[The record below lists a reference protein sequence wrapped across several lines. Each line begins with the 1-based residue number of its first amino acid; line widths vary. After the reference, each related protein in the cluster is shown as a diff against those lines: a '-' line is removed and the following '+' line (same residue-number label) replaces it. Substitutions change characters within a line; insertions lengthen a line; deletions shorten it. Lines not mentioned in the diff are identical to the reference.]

1 MKQNTLFVGLDVHKE
16 TIAVAVAEGGRG
28 GEVRFVGTIVNNP
41 NAVARLIA
49 KFAKQHSQLRFCY
62 EAGPCGYAIY
72 RQIKK
77 LGQECI
83 VVAPSLTPTR
93 PGDRVK
99 TDRRDAVTLARLHR
113 ADELTAVWVPDEG
126 HEAMRDLVRLRTAAM
141 EGLRRARQ
149 QLQGFLLRQNQIFTG
164 GRSWTQKHR
173 RWLSTLTFDQPA
185 HRIVLQESIDLVDDA
200 GARLARLEQQIA
212 DTLPRWSLRPVVK
225 AIQAMRG
232 VSFISAVT
240 VAAETGDL
248 RRFDKPRQLMS
259 YLGLVPSEHSSG
271 ARTLRAGITK
281 AGNKSARR
289 MLIEG
294 AWTYRSA
301 ARIGPVHQAR
311 LAGLPKAV
319 REIAWKAQMRL
330 CSRYRRLAARGK
342 PQTVVTIAIA
352 REMAAFIWAIAKHVQ
367 PVEAAA

>member
-1 MKQNTLFVGLDVHKE
+1 MKQDTLFIGLDVHKE
-16 TIAVAVAEGGRG
+16 TIAVAVAEGSRG
-28 GEVRFVGTIVNNP
+28 SEVRFMGTIVNKP
-41 NAVARLIA
+41 EAIVRLVTKLA
-49 KFAKQHSQLRFCY
+49 KREGALRFCY
-62 EAGPCGYAIY
+62 EAGPCGYAIH
-72 RQIKK
+72 RQITK
-77 LGQECI
+77 LEHECT

-113 ADELTAVWVPDEG
+113 ADELAAVWVPDEG

-149 QLQGFLLRQNQIFTG
+149 QLQGFLLRQNLIFTG
-164 GRSWTQKHR
+164 GRSWTKKHH
-173 RWLSTLTFDQPA
+173 RWLATLTFDQPA

-200 GARLARLEQQIA
+200 GLRLARLEQQIA
-212 DTLPRWSLRPVVK
+212 DMLPRWSLRPVVN

-248 RRFDKPRQLMS
+248 RRFDKPRQFMS

-271 ARTLRAGITK
+271 ARTLRGGITK

-294 AWTYRSA
+294 AWAYRSA
-301 ARIGPVHQAR
+301 ARVGPVHQER
-311 LAGLPKAV
+311 LTNLPKAV
-319 REIAWKAQMRL
+319 REIAWKAQLRL

-342 PQTVVTIAIA
+342 PRTVVTTAIA
-352 REMAAFIWAIAKHVQ
+352 REMAAFIWAIARHVQ
-367 PVEAAA
+367 PAEAA

>member
-1 MKQNTLFVGLDVHKE
+1 M
-16 TIAVAVAEGGRG
+16 
-28 GEVRFVGTIVNNP
+28 GTIVNKP
-41 NAVARLIA
+41 EAIVRLVTKLA
-49 KFAKQHSQLRFCY
+49 KRECALRFCY
-62 EAGPCGYAIY
+62 EAGPCGYAIH
-72 RQIKK
+72 RQITK
-77 LGQECI
+77 LDHECI

-149 QLQGFLLRQNQIFTG
+149 QLQGFLLRQNLIFTG
-164 GRSWTQKHR
+164 GRSWTKKHR
-173 RWLSTLTFDQPA
+173 RWLVTLTFDQPA

-200 GARLARLEQQIA
+200 GLRLARLEQQIA
-212 DTLPRWSLRPVVK
+212 DMLPRWSLRPVVN

-232 VSFISAVT
+232 ISFISAVT

-248 RRFDKPRQLMS
+248 RRFDKPRQFMS

-271 ARTLRAGITK
+271 ARTLRGGITK

-294 AWTYRSA
+294 AWAYRMA
-301 ARIGPVHQAR
+301 ARVGPVHQER
-311 LAGLPKAV
+311 LSNLPKAV
-319 REIAWKAQMRL
+319 REIAWKAQLRL

-342 PQTVVTIAIA
+342 PQTVVTTAIA
-352 REMAAFIWAIAKHVQ
+352 REMAAFIWAIARHVQ
-367 PVEAAA
+367 PAEAA

>member
-1 MKQNTLFVGLDVHKE
+1 MEQNTLFVGLDVHKE
-16 TIAVAVAEGGRG
+16 TIAVAIAEGQRG
-28 GEVRFVGTIVNNP
+28 SEVKFVGNIANKP
-41 NAVARLIA
+41 VAINRLVSKLSKHEA
-49 KFAKQHSQLRFCY
+49 ELHFCY
-62 EAGPCGYAIY
+62 EAGPCGYAIH
-72 RQIKK
+72 RQITK
-77 LGQECI
+77 LEHECI

-99 TDRRDAVTLARLHR
+99 TDCRDAVTLARLHR

-149 QLQGFLLRQNQIFTG
+149 QLQGFLLRQNLIFTG
-164 GRSWTQKHR
+164 GRNWTKKHR
-173 RWLSTLTFDQPA
+173 RWLATLTFDQPA

-200 GARLARLEQQIA
+200 GTRLARLEQQIA
-212 DTLPRWSLRPVVK
+212 DILPRWSLRPVVN

-248 RRFDKPRQLMS
+248 RRFDKARQFMS

-271 ARTLRAGITK
+271 AKTVRGGITK

-294 AWTYRSA
+294 AWAYRSA
-301 ARIGPVHQAR
+301 ARIGPEHQERA
-311 LAGLPKAV
+311 ADLPKAV
-319 REIAWKAQMRL
+319 REIAWKAQLRL

-342 PQTVVTIAIA
+342 PRTVVTTAIA
-352 REMAAFIWAIAKHVQ
+352 REMAAFIWAIAQHVQ
-367 PVEAAA
+367 PAEVA

>member
-1 MKQNTLFVGLDVHKE
+1 MKQDTLFVGLDVHKE
-16 TIAVAVAEGGRG
+16 TIAVAVADGQRS
-28 GEVRFVGTIVNNP
+28 GEVRFIGTIVNKP
-41 NAVARLIA
+41 EAVVRLVT
-49 KFAKQHSQLRFCY
+49 KLAKQGSQLRFCY
-62 EAGPCGYAIY
+62 EAGPCGYSIH
-72 RQIKK
+72 RQITK
-77 LGQECI
+77 LEQECI

-113 ADELTAVWVPDEG
+113 AGELTAIWVPDEG
-126 HEAMRDLVRLRTAAM
+126 HEAMRDLVRMRTAAM

-149 QLQGFLLRQNQIFTG
+149 QLQGFLLRQNLVFTG
-164 GRSWTQKHR
+164 GRSWTKKHR
-173 RWLSTLTFDQPA
+173 RWLTTLTFEQPA

-200 GARLARLEQQIA
+200 GTRLARLEQQIA

-248 RRFDKPRQLMS
+248 RRFDKPRQFMS

-271 ARTLRAGITK
+271 ARTLRGGITK

-294 AWTYRSA
+294 AWAYRSA
-301 ARIGPVHQAR
+301 ARIGPVHQER
-311 LAGLPKAV
+311 LASLPKAV
-319 REIAWKAQMRL
+319 REIAWKAQLRL

-342 PQTVVTIAIA
+342 PRTVVTTAIA
-352 REMAAFIWAIAKHVQ
+352 REMAAFIWAIARHVQ
-367 PVEAAA
+367 PAEVA

>member
-1 MKQNTLFVGLDVHKE
+1 MKQDTLFIGLDVHKE
-16 TIAVAVAEGGRG
+16 TIAVAVAEGSRG
-28 GEVRFVGTIVNNP
+28 SEVRFMGTIVNNP
-41 NAVARLIA
+41 EAIVRLVTKLA
-49 KFAKQHSQLRFCY
+49 KREGELRFCY
-62 EAGPCGYAIY
+62 EAGPCGYAIH
-72 RQIKK
+72 RQITK
-77 LGQECI
+77 LEHECI
-83 VVAPSLTPTR
+83 VVAPSLTPIR

-149 QLQGFLLRQNQIFTG
+149 QLQGFLLRQNLIFTG
-164 GRSWTQKHR
+164 GRSWTKRHR
-173 RWLSTLTFDQPA
+173 RWLATLTFDQPA

-200 GARLARLEQQIA
+200 GLRLARLEQQIA
-212 DTLPRWSLRPVVK
+212 DMLPRWSLRPVVN

-248 RRFDKPRQLMS
+248 RRFDKPRQFMS

-271 ARTLRAGITK
+271 ARTLRGGITK

-294 AWTYRSA
+294 AWAYRMA
-301 ARIGPVHQAR
+301 ARVGPVHQER
-311 LAGLPKAV
+311 LTSLPKAV
-319 REIAWKAQMRL
+319 REIAWKAQLRL

-342 PQTVVTIAIA
+342 PRTVVTTAIA
-352 REMAAFIWAIAKHVQ
+352 REMAAFIWAIARHVQ
-367 PVEAAA
+367 PAEAA

>member
-1 MKQNTLFVGLDVHKE
+1 MKQDTLFVGLDVHKE
-16 TIAVAVAEGGRG
+16 TIAVAVADGQRS
-28 GEVRFVGTIVNNP
+28 GEVRFMGTIVNKP
-41 NAVARLIA
+41 EAVVRLV
-49 KFAKQHSQLRFCY
+49 KKLAKQGSQLRFCY
-62 EAGPCGYAIY
+62 EAGPCGYAIH
-72 RQIKK
+72 RQITK
-77 LGQECI
+77 LEQECM

-113 ADELTAVWVPDEG
+113 AGELTAVWVPDEG
-126 HEAMRDLVRLRTAAM
+126 HEAMRDLVRMRTAAM

-149 QLQGFLLRQNQIFTG
+149 QLQGFLLRQNLIFTG
-164 GRSWTQKHR
+164 GRSWTKKHR
-173 RWLSTLTFDQPA
+173 RWLTTLTFEQPA

-200 GARLARLEQQIA
+200 GMRLARLEQQIA
-212 DTLPRWSLRPVVK
+212 DMLPRWSLRPVVK

-248 RRFDKPRQLMS
+248 RRFDKPRQFMS

-271 ARTLRAGITK
+271 ARTLRGGITK

-294 AWTYRSA
+294 AWAYRSA
-301 ARIGPVHQAR
+301 ARVGPLHQER

-319 REIAWKAQMRL
+319 REIAWKAQLRL

-342 PQTVVTIAIA
+342 PRTVVTTAIA
-352 REMAAFIWAIAKHVQ
+352 REMAAFIWAIARHVQ
-367 PVEAAA
+367 PAEVA